1 MTRRFAI
8 AFSLLAV
15 HGSALAQGGDVKGAE
30 VAYDEAEKLLERG
43 QLAQA
48 CLRYADSYR
57 MDPQLGALLHVGD
70 CNERIDKLATA
81 WRAFDEGYR
90 LALQKRDERALVARE
105 RADALLRRLS
115 YLRVNLPPDAGDQAK
130 VLIDGKPIEQAAL
143 ARDIPV
149 DRGTHSIVVTSDG
162 QEKWRTEAPVKGV
175 PGVLYFDVPSWRA
188 PPPAP
193 GGSDS
198 GRGWFGLDPSARRVL
213 GWSAVGLGVAGL
225 GLSTYFFVLQ
235 GNKADE
241 ADAIYQKYHSCTA
254 DCDDVVTNAEL
265 EELEDAQKSARTAGV
280 VSAIAGSVF
289 LAGGAILLF
298 VPPPGADRGAGVRPP
313 RLGLG
318 FGTVTLRGEF

>member
-1 MTRRFAI
+1 
-8 AFSLLAV
+8 
-15 HGSALAQGGDVKGAE
+15 
-30 VAYDEAEKLLERG
+30 
-43 QLAQA
+43 
-48 CLRYADSYR
+48 